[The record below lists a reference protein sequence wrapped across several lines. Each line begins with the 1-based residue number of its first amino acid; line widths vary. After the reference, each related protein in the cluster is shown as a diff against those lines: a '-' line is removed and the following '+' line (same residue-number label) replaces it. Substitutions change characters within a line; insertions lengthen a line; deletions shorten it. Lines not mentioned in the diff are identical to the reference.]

1 MKDAFRK
8 TTLLSYA
15 SSLGNRS
22 SSLNSLAT
30 PIKSKYD
37 VSTGHLETI
46 SDRICAFSHHT
57 KVNSESL
64 GYPCSPRQE
73 KKKSMEASDILA
85 LNPEIL
91 RCAVLDDAGRI
102 VSYAESE
109 QGKLAKLP
117 TDFPVTTK
125 ALVIEGLSEALP
137 KDQLGNIKFTVVV
150 TDRYRLV
157 TQTLA
162 GHTVMMALPLNAVP
176 DKICENNSKKFGA
189 TATVKR

>member
-1 MKDAFRK
+1 MKMKDTFRK

-64 GYPCSPRQE
+64 GYSCSPRQE
-73 KKKSMEASDILA
+73 KRKAWKLQISWRSIRRFSGAPFSMTLVELLA
-85 LNPEIL
+85 TLN
-91 RCAVLDDAGRI
+91 
-102 VSYAESE
+102 
-109 QGKLAKLP
+109 
-117 TDFPVTTK
+117 
-125 ALVIEGLSEALP
+125 LS
-137 KDQLGNIKFTVVV
+137 
-150 TDRYRLV
+150 R
-157 TQTLA
+157 
-162 GHTVMMALPLNAVP
+162 
-176 DKICENNSKKFGA
+176 EN
-189 TATVKR
+189 